1 MCISIRND
9 TQFYLYF
16 LENDED
22 KGIELNEDEHVHM
35 ITDTTSN
42 ILNMYIKDELFMVL
56 PQIVIIAW
64 VRYFGC
70 FEDLKKA
77 ADKADSWITKT

>member
-1 MCISIRND
+1 
-9 TQFYLYF
+9 
-16 LENDED
+16 
-22 KGIELNEDEHVHM
+22 M

-64 VRYFGC
+64 VRYFGG

-77 ADKADSWITKT
+77 ADKADSWITIT